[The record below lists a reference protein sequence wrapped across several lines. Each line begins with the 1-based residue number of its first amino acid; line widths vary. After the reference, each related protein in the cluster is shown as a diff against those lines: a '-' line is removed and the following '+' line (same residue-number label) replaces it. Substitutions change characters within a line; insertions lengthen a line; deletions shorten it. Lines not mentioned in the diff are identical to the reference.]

1 MQPLNEQECDHSMPG
16 LVALSTALRCRV
28 LCSEGEIV
36 CFFFPPVDPGL
47 RKLQRRFIIT
57 RRFFFLRGELPN
69 SRANSCSQFL
79 LCRGRRTERRGA
91 VLSGVQVDDEVGH
104 RRTRCW

>member
-1 MQPLNEQECDHSMPG
+1 MRPLNARIGGVEHGSPLPC
-16 LVALSTALRCRV
+16 VVLRGRDC
-28 LCSEGEIV
+28 L
-36 CFFFPPVDPGL
+36 FFFPPVDPGL